1 MGSSIFTGSG
11 IKIYS
16 NFGIRDKKIRSKNG
30 ISLKKIYLATT
41 LNHPEFLNQAR
52 SRGQA
57 AVSREL
63 GGISLPTD
71 VLWGLFLFVTHSFR
85 SVGRNEC
92 VTNKNKPHRTSAG
105 RVAESDCP

>member
-41 LNHPEFLNQAR
+41 LPLDNQDCSVR
-52 SRGQA
+52 QESHNA
-57 AVSREL
+57 AHHEL
-63 GGISLPTD
+63 IAQHGEQ
-71 VLWGLFLFVTHSFR
+71 F
-85 SVGRNEC
+85 
-92 VTNKNKPHRTSAG
+92 RTSWRPRMRNALLFG
-105 RVAESDCP
+105 LSFQNAVNKITKKCMRICLTLLKIVL

>member
-41 LNHPEFLNQAR
+41 L
-52 SRGQA
+52 
-57 AVSREL
+57 
-63 GGISLPTD
+63 
-71 VLWGLFLFVTHSFR
+71 LWGRDVVIIVFLFWQNVIYYTCLRWLLHQKDKLR
-85 SVGRNEC
+85 IIELA
-92 VTNKNKPHRTSAG
+92 P
-105 RVAESDCP
+105 